1 MYLRAS
7 RTEVLALERAMA
19 FRGVVDAPIVN
30 EVLGRCTHFR
40 ETERK
45 FLQSRRKPV
54 EEVGLRLVDEIV
66 CSPVD
71 DGHDA
76 ARLAVGDGR
85 LVLAVGSVVWARLG
99 LEAAALARLGGFTAC
114 QSRKPGPGPSQ
125 AEPSPSRGSSP
136 GLGKCGTTVLET

>member
-7 RTEVLALERAMA
+7 RTEVLALERAIA

-30 EVLGRCTHFR
+30 DSEVLGRCTHFR

-45 FLQSRRKPV
+45 FLQGRRKPV
-54 EEVGLRLVDEIV
+54 EEVGLRLVDEII

-76 ARLAVGDGR
+76 ARLAVGV
-85 LVLAVGSVVWARLG
+85 VLAVGSVVRARLG
-99 LEAAALARLGGFTAC
+99 LEAAALARLGGFMAC
-114 QSRKPGPGPSQ
+114 QSCKPGPGPSQ
-125 AEPSPSRGSSP
+125 AEPSPGRGLSS